1 MAVVVLFAVLAKR
14 KGRWLS
20 IPLSQRGSMDPI
32 SASLAA
38 KSKSLGLHHYRGAC
52 LEFGQG
58 PETLELPWL
67 RGGREEGD
75 SVGAGLG
82 KHRSWKGWGHGDGD
96 GGLEEVGK
104 VLWELG

>member
-1 MAVVVLFAVLAKR
+1 MVLFAVLAKR

-38 KSKSLGLHHYRGAC
+38 KSKSLGLHPYRGAC

-67 RGGREEGD
+67 RGGRKEIQWEQAWGNT
-75 SVGAGLG
+75 GAGKGGVMGMEIGGWRKWG
-82 KHRSWKGWGHGDGD
+82 KCSGS
-96 GGLEEVGK
+96 
-104 VLWELG
+104 